1 MSKRN
6 SSKIKTP
13 PKNIQAFFVFGTYLN
28 DLTGK
33 PCPPLTGALG
43 LMFSYFSRGF
53 QSMKVRFLF
62 AVITTSALIFA
73 ISIPKETSAA
83 PRVTA
88 PTGKNNKLT
97 NEPVGVIS
105 FEKPIMDF
113 GIVKRGAKLSAKFNF
128 QNTGKGPLTIQG
140 VQASCDCTTV
150 EAAKGK
156 SFGPGETGS
165 LEVSFDTTDYSG
177 KVTKAIT
184 VITNERSMPDRTL
197 TLTATVNSDVD
208 AIPPLAD
215 FGDVV
220 LNQTPQSKIRLKNN
234 MKTEFKV
241 EKIRYNEEFL
251 DVGYTK
257 EGHEFTIYVKLKP
270 TVPIGFYKDT
280 IWVKNNSSSLPE
292 MPIPVRATIRGQ
304 IAATPA
310 YIEFGSV
317 AVSEKSS
324 RQISLT
330 AVEGF
335 DITSNTVELNVNGGK
350 IDEGQSLM
358 RVSITPANKNGKKVN
373 LELMN
378 PGNKSG
384 SVHGKVTLLTTNP
397 QQKNLTV
404 DFYAFF
410 R

>member
-1 MSKRN
+1 MSGLLSFRLAA
-6 SSKIKTP
+6 T
-13 PKNIQAFFVFGTYLN
+13 
-28 DLTGK
+28 LTIM
-33 PCPPLTGALG
+33 LTL
-43 LMFSYFSRGF
+43 LSN
-53 QSMKVRFLF
+53 
-62 AVITTSALIFA
+62 
-73 ISIPKETSAA
+73 SAA
-83 PRVTA
+83 LSASRSSST
-88 PTGKNNKLT
+88 TGKNNKLT
-97 NEPVGVIS
+97 NEPAGIIS
-105 FEKPIMDF
+105 FEKPVIDF
-113 GIVKRGAKLSAKFNF
+113 GIVKRGTKLSGTFSF

-156 SFGPGETGS
+156 QFGPGESGS
-165 LEVSFDTTDYSG
+165 IEVAFDTTDYSG

-208 AIPPLAD
+208 ANPPLAD

-220 LNQTPQSKIRLKNN
+220 LNQTPQQKIRVKNN
-234 MKTEFKV
+234 MKGELKV
-241 EKIRYNEEFL
+241 EKIRYNEEFM

-257 EGHEFTIYVKLKP
+257 EGKEFTIYVKLKP
-270 TVPIGFYKDT
+270 TIPIGFYKDT
-280 IWVKNNSSSLPE
+280 IWVKNNSPALPE

-310 YIEFGSV
+310 YIEFGSI

-330 AVEGF
+330 ALEGF
-335 DITSNTVELNVNGGK
+335 DITSNSIELNVNGGK

-358 RVSITPANKNGKKVN
+358 RVSVTPADKNGKKVS

-384 SVHGKVTLLTTNP
+384 SVHGKVSLQTTNP

>member
-1 MSKRN
+1 MSHLFVRKLTGILALTLALSFNGETQAASRN
-6 SSKIKTP
+6 SPS
-13 PKNIQAFFVFGTYLN
+13 
-28 DLTGK
+28 
-33 PCPPLTGALG
+33 
-43 LMFSYFSRGF
+43 S
-53 QSMKVRFLF
+53 
-62 AVITTSALIFA
+62 
-73 ISIPKETSAA
+73 
-83 PRVTA
+83 
-88 PTGKNNKLT
+88 GKNNKLT
-97 NEPVGVIS
+97 NEPAGVIS
-105 FEKPIMDF
+105 FEKPIIDF
-113 GIVKRGAKLSAKFNF
+113 GMVKRGTKLSGTFNF
-128 QNTGKGPLTIQG
+128 QNIGKGPLTIQG

-156 SFGPGETGS
+156 SFGPGESGS
-165 LEVSFDTTDYSG
+165 LEVAFDTTDYSG

-208 AIPPLAD
+208 ANPPLAD

-220 LNQTPQSKIRLKNN
+220 LNQTPQQKIRLKNS
-234 MKTEFKV
+234 MKYDLKV

-257 EGHEFTIYVKLKP
+257 EGREFTIYIKLKP
-270 TVPIGFYKDT
+270 TIPIGFYKDT
-280 IWVKNNSSSLPE
+280 IWVKNNSPSLPE

-310 YIEFGSV
+310 YIEFGSI

-335 DITSNTVELNVNGGK
+335 DITSNAIELNVNGGK
-350 IDEGQSLM
+350 LDDGQNLM
-358 RVSITPANKNGKKVN
+358 RVSVTPAEKNGKKVS

-378 PGNKSG
+378 PGNRSG
-384 SVHGKVTLLTTNP
+384 SVHGKVTLQTTNP
-397 QQKNLTV
+397 QQKSLTV